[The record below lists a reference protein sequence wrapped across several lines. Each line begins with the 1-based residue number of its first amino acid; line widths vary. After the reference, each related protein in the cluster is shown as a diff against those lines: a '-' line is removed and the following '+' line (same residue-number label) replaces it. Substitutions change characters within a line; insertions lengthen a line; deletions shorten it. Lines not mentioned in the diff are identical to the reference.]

1 MKDLLTDV
9 IISIVNDKL
18 KRDNSFGIS
27 IINLP
32 DIDFERFIASIS
44 HKKKLELYFLGYDNA
59 AQERF
64 RNYLPNVENCKS
76 FYSVEE
82 AEESRNLGNE
92 DTFRVHFIKN
102 TELEKISSLRW
113 YDEISM
119 EQVYKKSCKLALEKL
134 PQSNEAIKNLLQ
146 ALARKDIRA
155 LLNFERVLDYLET
168 LIETDE
174 TQLPAAVNEELYRLG
189 LLSDSGFAVGAP
201 TTEQLRKKIKENY
214 AAVRRISN
222 LEQKERQNIS
232 GFLAKNPDNSVVRLV
247 LEYYRSP
254 SVDLLKE
261 LSLNEVEKC
270 LKTATNSNP
279 DSNPKPPKKGGNS
292 PTVATSR
299 MVFEGKDGLIEDFVD
314 KAEEEIDNRPENDK
328 SCVKSIEVDGV
339 KIDIPVQAVTEKLVQ
354 MAVSDMQWGG
364 IIEADVV
371 SPKEALD
378 NADKYGFEQFDNEFI
393 DRAKTYLIRASDFP
407 EAKTAATA
415 VLSAFNNFLEARRK
429 LLPYAKRLQDMPM
442 LQIVARCTIFSAYLK
457 AYERLLSEIKDN
469 FKDLYELDSTG
480 AKEVIAIILA
490 LDIVYIIGR
499 NNSHAVPTP
508 LNPLYLW
515 KYIKL
520 AEEMLNSRGVPAG
533 GDCYL
538 SDEDKE
544 FIIRKAEDIPDPLAL
559 LMLPRNNIT
568 RIECLPYSGRLGC
581 MPVYSTKPQI
591 SDNGV
596 GLDAVRQGITRYMC
610 LYPHSSMMLRIS
622 FINPPSVASVVEM
635 LKKLDK
641 DKEFSA
647 FGNVGID
654 LTIYRTK
661 ETSADW
667 IEIEDDSLNEGML
680 GKVKGK
686 RSGSFNLSIK
696 NACLTYPEIVRQI
709 SKEQHV
715 IVVFDPNEQE
725 IDIARNSRNI
735 HIHPL
740 CVPKD
745 YEYNKMQ
752 GSVKIRAANEGGI
765 FADYASIIEKLY
777 EQPSTFGHRNV
788 FFNSPLK
795 KETYDAL
802 LKKADWLI
810 ILDQNLKSWDVSL
823 QSTSER
829 LCYKSSDYRSVGIY
843 SKNSRK
849 FAMGY
854 QEIVSSLGNYIP
866 SESGI
871 QNIISVTRAIN
882 DDGLLSVVSHSTNQ
896 IFDQKHGK
904 GSLGL
909 AITALRYRKLY
920 PDAIIVGLDTQ
931 LAREWLS
938 ERDDNKLPDLV
949 AIRFGETDEL
959 PPIIETIEVKTYA
972 DYSINAEGIISG
984 HAVDQAAILETLMIE
999 MFGRNEKITTV
1010 SRREI
1015 LREQVFESLF
1025 TNAEYN
1031 ANEKQELCRRMNNL
1045 FAGEYS
1051 PVLRR
1056 QISHV
1061 DFNTADSHTEVYHD
1075 QTAKEYTLVKIGA
1088 TEIQAILSDTNFT
1101 DEEPST
1107 PKVENTF
1114 SPQPETREI
1123 SSEAMNTPLSVEE
1136 TLVNNPTH
1144 HQTVRNTVDIET
1156 VETAATPESSVST
1169 IDLALHDKCV
1179 RLNVV
1184 LRSYGIQAFPVDERI
1199 VQQAAR
1205 FTRFKLELKPGETE
1219 INLKKRSEDIAR
1231 ELEAAGEVFI
1241 GRIKGTRYIGLDV
1254 PFADSNKPL
1263 MLIEH
1268 LNKLDSE
1275 VGALNILAGQ
1285 TPDGEFQII
1294 DLAKAPHMLIA
1305 GTTGSGKTIFLYS
1318 IIVSLLQKLSSDE
1331 LELLIVDPKQTD
1343 FHFFNGLSY
1352 LRGGRVLTDADE
1364 AIAALETI
1372 NAIDKQD
1379 RTNTIREANSRDID
1393 SYNAKNPNKKM
1404 KRLVVVIDEYADLVQ
1419 AAELQGKDV
1428 RKNFESNLCMLAQRV
1443 RNLGIHLVIATQQPR
1458 ATIVTSSLKAVLPFR
1473 VSFRLPSHTDSQTI
1487 LDRSGAEDLLGKG
1500 DMLMMTDSDMLRMQ
1514 GFFIPE
1520 DQLIDF
1526 IDSKKDTV

>member
-9 IISIVNDKL
+9 ITSIVNDKL
-18 KRDNSFGIS
+18 KRDNSFGVS

-32 DIDFERFIASIS
+32 DIDFVRFLSAIS
-44 HKKKLELYFLGYDNA
+44 PGKRLELYFLGYDKETR
-59 AQERF
+59 QGLQRELPDTD
-64 RNYLPNVENCKS
+64 NYKS

-82 AEESRNLGNE
+82 AEESRNLGSE
-92 DTFRVHFIKN
+92 DTFRIHFIKN
-102 TELEKISSLRW
+102 TELEKLSSLRW
-113 YDEISM
+113 YDEISL
-119 EQVYKKSCKLALEKL
+119 ELVYKKSCKHALEKL
-134 PQSNEAIKNLLQ
+134 PRSNEAIKNLLQ

-168 LIETDE
+168 LISTRE
-174 TQLPAAVNEELYRLG
+174 TQLPIAVNTELYRLG
-189 LLSDSGFAVGAP
+189 LLSDPSFAVGAP
-201 TTEQLRKKIKENY
+201 TTEQLKKKIKDNY
-214 AAVRRISN
+214 GIVRRISN

-232 GFLAKNPDNSVVRLV
+232 SFLAKNPDNRIVRLV
-247 LEYYRSP
+247 LDYYRSP
-254 SVDLLKE
+254 SVELLKQ
-261 LSLNEVEKC
+261 LPLAEVEKC
-270 LKTATNSNP
+270 LKTAAVSNP
-279 DSNPKPPKKGGNS
+279 GPNPKPPKKTGNN
-292 PTVATSR
+292 PTVATSQ
-299 MVFEGKDGLIEDFVD
+299 MIFDGKDDLITEFVD

-328 SCVKSIEVDGV
+328 SCVKSIEVDGI
-339 KIDIPVQAVTEKLVQ
+339 KIDIPVQAATEKLVQ
-354 MAVSDMQWGG
+354 MAVSDMEWGG
-364 IIEADVV
+364 IIEADV
-371 SPKEALD
+371 STPKEALD
-378 NADKYGFEQFDNEFI
+378 NADKYGFERFDNSFI
-393 DRAKTYLIRASDFP
+393 ERAREYLTRAAGFP
-407 EAKTAATA
+407 EAEVAGNA
-415 VLSAFNNFLEARRK
+415 VLSALDSFLKARCE

-442 LQIVARCTIFSAYLK
+442 LQVVACCSLFSAYLK

-480 AKEVIAIILA
+480 AKEVIGTILA
-490 LDIVYIIGR
+490 LDVVYIIGR

-515 KYIKL
+515 KYTKL

-559 LMLPRNNIT
+559 LMLPRNSIT
-568 RIECLPYSGRLGC
+568 RTECLPYSGRLGC
-581 MPVYSTKPQI
+581 MPIYSTKPQI
-591 SDNGV
+591 SDSGA
-596 GLDAVRQGITRYMC
+596 GLEAVRQAIIRYMC

-622 FINPPSVASVVEM
+622 FINPPSVDSVVTM

-647 FGNVGID
+647 FGNVGVD

-661 ETSADW
+661 ETSPDW
-667 IEIEDDSLNEGML
+667 IEIEDKSLNEGML

-696 NACLTYPEIVRQI
+696 NVCFTYPEVIQRI
-709 SKEQHV
+709 GKEQHIV
-715 IVVFDPNEQE
+715 VVFDPNERE

-740 CVPKD
+740 CVPKV

-788 FFNSPLK
+788 FVNSPLK
-795 KETYDAL
+795 KETYEAL

-829 LCYKSSDYRSVGIY
+829 LYYKSSDYRSIGIY

-866 SESGI
+866 SEEGI
-871 QNIISVTRAIN
+871 QNIISATRSIN
-882 DDGLLSVVSHSTNQ
+882 DDGLLSIVSHSTNQ
-896 IFDQKHGK
+896 IFDQNHGK

-938 ERDDNKLPDLV
+938 EREDGKLPDLV
-949 AIRFGETDEL
+949 AIRFDNTDEL
-959 PPIIETIEVKTYA
+959 PPVIEAIEVKTHE
-972 DYSINAEGIISG
+972 DYEISTEGIISG
-984 HAVDQAAILETLMIE
+984 HAVEQAAILESLMLE
-999 MFGRNEKITTV
+999 MFGRSEKITTI

-1015 LREQVFESLF
+1015 LREQVFECLF
-1025 TNAEYN
+1025 NNASYS
-1031 ANEKQELCRRMNNL
+1031 ANQKQEVSRRMNNL
-1045 FAGEYS
+1045 FAGEYA
-1051 PVLRR
+1051 PLLVR

-1061 DFNTADSHTEVYHD
+1061 DFTATDSSTNIYRD
-1075 QTAKEYTLVKIGA
+1075 DTAKEYTLVKIGA
-1088 TEIQAILSDTNFT
+1088 EEIQAILSNATAAMPPDSVTVVKSVS
-1101 DEEPST
+1101 DSQPAAMEEA
-1107 PKVENTF
+1107 VEAEDRLGATTA
-1114 SPQPETREI
+1114 SPEN
-1123 SSEAMNTPLSVEE
+1123 SSEQRTAIVSEDSSAKTKTPSIESL
-1136 TLVNNPTH
+1136 PA
-1144 HQTVRNTVDIET
+1144 VD
-1156 VETAATPESSVST
+1156 P
-1169 IDLALHDKCV
+1169 ALHDKCV

-1184 LRSYGIQAFPVDERI
+1184 LKSYGIQALPVDESI

-1219 INLKKRSEDIAR
+1219 TNLKKRSEDIAR
-1231 ELEAAGEVFI
+1231 ELEATGEVFI

-1254 PFADSNKPL
+1254 PFADGNKPL
-1263 MLIEH
+1263 MLTEH
-1268 LNKLDSE
+1268 LDELDTAS
-1275 VGALNILAGQ
+1275 GALNVLAGQ
-1285 TPDGEFQII
+1285 TPDGQHRIV

-1318 IIVSLLQKLSSDE
+1318 IIVSLLHQFSSDE
-1331 LELLIVDPKQTD
+1331 LEFLIVDPKQTD
-1343 FHFFNGLSY
+1343 FHFFENLPH

-1364 AIAALETI
+1364 AITALETI
-1372 NAIDKQD
+1372 NAIDKQE
-1379 RTNTIREANSRDID
+1379 RTNTIKAANSRDID
-1393 SYNAKNPNKKM
+1393 SYNAKNPKNKM

-1500 DMLMMTDSDMLRMQ
+1500 DMLMMTDSDTLRMQ
-1514 GFFIPE
+1514 GFFITE
-1520 DQLIDF
+1520 EQLIDF
-1526 IDSKKDTV
+1526 IDSKRG